1 MLELINSTLA
11 QIYAAYL
18 QYAGVGMYMLLF
30 FTSLIYTYIK
40 EVKNN
45 IKLILC
51 YYPLIALFVIWNP
64 LIVYKIIAVVGKE
77 VYWRIFWIL
86 PTAVAIAYVAT
97 VTVCS
102 VSRKYQKV
110 IVTIALTSIL
120 IMGGQFIFVSENYSR
135 SSNWYKLPEQ
145 TIEVCNILENDCSGT
160 IRVVVPDSLVVSLR
174 QYDANIQ
181 MVYGRDGTNNSG
193 VWNEE
198 AHILYDLMLLNEL
211 DIKSISGY
219 MNDFQCNY
227 IVLNKSTILSD
238 DLENYGYHFVTSTEQ
253 YNIYR
258 FNYQEKDP

>member
-1 MLELINSTLA
+1 MLELIKSTLA
-11 QIYAAYL
+11 QIYTAYL

-30 FTSLIYTYIK
+30 FISLIYIYIK
-40 EVKNN
+40 EMKNS

-51 YYPLIALFVIWNP
+51 YYPLIVLTIIWNP
-64 LIVYKIIAVVGKE
+64 LIAYNIIAVVEKE

-86 PTAVAIAYVAT
+86 PITVAIAYVAT
-97 VTVCS
+97 TTVCS
-102 VSRKYQKV
+102 VSQNYKKI
-110 IVTIALTSIL
+110 IVTIALTAIL
-120 IMGGQFIFVSENYSR
+120 IMGGKFIFVSENYTR

-181 MVYGRDGTNNSG
+181 MVYGRDGGNNSG

-198 AHILYDLMLLNEL
+198 ANRLHDLMLSSEL
-211 DIKSISGY
+211 DVKSISGY

-258 FNYQEKDP
+258 FNY

>member
-1 MLELINSTLA
+1 MLELIKNTLA
-11 QIYAAYL
+11 QIYTAYL

-30 FTSLIYTYIK
+30 FISIIYIYCK
-40 EVKNN
+40 KMEND

-51 YYPLIALFVIWNP
+51 VYPIIALTIIWNP
-64 LIVYKIIAVVGKE
+64 LIAYKIIAVVGKE
-77 VYWRIFWIL
+77 VYWRMFWIL
-86 PTAVAIAYVAT
+86 PISVAIAYVAT
-97 VTVCS
+97 ATVCS

-110 IVTIALTSIL
+110 IVAIALTSIL

-181 MVYGRDGTNNSG
+181 MVYGRDGGDNSG

-198 AHILYDLMLLNEL
+198 AHILHDLMQSSEL

-219 MNDFQCNY
+219 MNDFHCNY
-227 IVLNKSTILSD
+227 IVLDKSAILSD
-238 DLENYGYHFVTSTEQ
+238 DIENYGYHFVTSTEQ

-258 FNYQEKDP
+258 FDYQEKDP